1 MKSILVILIAAAATM
16 TNAALLGIDFGS
28 KFTKVSLVKPGVPF
42 QIVTNTASKRKT
54 SSMVGLTAEGER
66 LYAGDA
72 DNYIKRKPDQV
83 FAYVKNMLGRSTSHP
98 EVQRVASE
106 LIDQHTILSD
116 DSRHGSVRVENIHG
130 KESDDGDLDSHLR
143 SSFSSEELTSF
154 VLSYARD
161 IGETEAKTKIKDVVI
176 TVPSF
181 YTQSERQS
189 VLDAAMIANLN
200 VLALVDENVAAC
212 IQFGVDRV
220 YVFYSNEY
228 ASRRT
233 LISQASTGTRTKP
246 TSCSTTWEP

>member
-1 MKSILVILIAAAATM
+1 MKSNVLVLLLIGVVAT

-28 KFTKVSLVKPGVPF
+28 KFTKVALVKPGVPF

-54 SSMVGLTAEGER
+54 SSMVGLTSEGER

-72 DNYIKRKPDQV
+72 DNFIKRKPDQV
-83 FAYVKNMLGRSTSHP
+83 FAYVKNLLGRSTSHP
-98 EVQRVASE
+98 EVERVASA
-106 LIDQHTILSD
+106 LIDQHTILAD
-116 DSRHGSVRVENIHG
+116 DSRHGSVRVENTHG
-130 KESDDGDLDSHLR
+130 KDSDDDVDSHLR

-189 VLDAAMIANLN
+189 VLDAAMISNLN
-200 VLALVDENVAAC
+200 VLAIVDENVAAA

-220 YVFYSNEY
+220 YVTF
-228 ASRRT
+228 ASLSRSMP
-233 LISQASTGTRTKP
+233 SQTSTPTDTRTKP